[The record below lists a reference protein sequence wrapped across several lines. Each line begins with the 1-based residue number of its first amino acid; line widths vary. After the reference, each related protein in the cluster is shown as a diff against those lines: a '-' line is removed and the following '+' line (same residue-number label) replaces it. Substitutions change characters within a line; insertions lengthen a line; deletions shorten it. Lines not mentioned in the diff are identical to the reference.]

1 MACLVAASTMLKLI
15 VGIVLKP
22 ALAGLMSDLPLPRC
36 EDFTDL
42 KLYVYDL
49 PESFNV
55 DLYEELEKRA
65 TSSGSNCDFVLSPC
79 DEDRWA
85 FKYSVARQRGEEI
98 IILRK
103 LFAGLSCPQ
112 VKAASPEDAD
122 VFVVPYLAG
131 LDCFLGGHMLR
142 CPTRANQQASDLFSL
157 LAHYS
162 PATRH
167 RHLFIAT
174 ADIHSLPLQLQAQPL
189 LISHGTTWGAPSGYL
204 VSPSAVTNVVAQ
216 SDLPSR
222 ASSAPVLFWLAASP
236 TNVYR
241 RALFAFLEQFNASLS
256 DSEHGGQLHRAGRV
270 VMHRLERLQDHPA
283 PRQFSEELQQAAFC
297 PVPPGETS
305 GGIKRLLDALLSGC
319 LPVVIVFPTS
329 LGSGRS
335 WWRAEGPPVE
345 WSLPFPWEIDWQRL
359 VVEVSEADFWQGRL
373 VPSCLNL
380 SSQEELEKRKYI
392 AEVRD
397 FLRYDLAGGSRDA
410 FSLLMDG
417 VRLALASL
425 NGHGAQVCYNTPRLA
440 SPRRVFLDD
449 GDSILEKGWSHAFS
463 EISCFVPSSWKPAAA
478 FYNATTQDPVVFEQ
492 YAVTHY
498 ARGFGDILAAGSVYD
513 YARTDAT
520 VTDLAEQKH
529 TLSTSMFALC
539 FADPPEACHGGDK
552 PEPCATSTAPPSSTR
567 CRLLAD
573 VMPFP
578 NHLATRK
585 VQMELVTT
593 ACREREHER
602 GALADPDQGSGISI
616 QFKELVV
623 HEAVYKSCDE
633 EFDAGPGGSGSGGKS
648 STWLLLEHALA
659 RLYQVRDGMRVPDL
673 LLLVVPSDSAR
684 LRSLLEQ
691 FVERFASRSL
701 REAATSDWLYV
712 VESPPSGLS
721 WSCDGHQ
728 FMSIGCHTEVFPE
741 ALIFP
746 TELLRRARAPN
757 FEAATSLRMTSD
769 PRDPLMLV
777 MAILM
782 DMGGVDLI
790 HEGLPYEPGSKDDPG
805 LSDAVRAYESFQG
818 IDHFSWDHLESR
830 VACLHHRG
838 FFYLFDWKHAETL
851 ADQTEE
857 SRHLLISA
865 LGRLTDKEWDQVAV
879 LGVCIP
885 GDLSFTFQDKL
896 EIGWHQL
903 LKHIVNLPPNFWEMP
918 IPKLATIIE
927 L

>member
-1 MACLVAASTMLKLI
+1 MSCLVAQSTMLKLI
-15 VGIVLKP
+15 IAIVLKT

-36 EDFTDL
+36 ADFTDL

-49 PESFNV
+49 PEAFNV
-55 DLYEELEKRA
+55 HLYDDLEKQA
-65 TSSGSNCDFVLSPC
+65 TSSGSNCDFVLSSC

-103 LFAGLSCPQ
+103 LLAGLACPQ
-112 VKAASPEDAD
+112 VKAARPEDAD

-131 LDCFLGGHMLR
+131 LDCFLGGHSFR
-142 CPTRANQQASDLFSL
+142 CPTRENKQATELFSL
-157 LAHYS
+157 LVHYS
-162 PATRH
+162 PA
-167 RHLFIAT
+167 
-174 ADIHSLPLQLQAQPL
+174 QPL
-189 LISHGTTWGAPSGYL
+189 LVSHGTTWGRPPGHL

-222 ASSAPVLFWLAASP
+222 TSNFPILFWLAASP

-241 RALFAFLEQFNASLS
+241 RALFAFLEQLDASFFET
-256 DSEHGGQLHRAGRV
+256 EHRGQRLRAGRV
-270 VMHRLERLQDHPA
+270 VIHRLERLQDHPA

-305 GGIKRLLDALLSGC
+305 GGIKRLLDVLLSGC
-319 LPVVIVFPTS
+319 LPVVIIFPTS

-345 WSLPFPWEIDWQRL
+345 WSLPFPWEIDWHRL

-380 SSQEELEKRKYI
+380 SSQEELEKRQYI

-417 VRLALASL
+417 VRLALADS
-425 NGHGAQVCYNTPRLA
+425 NGRGPQVCYNTPRLA
-440 SPRRVFLDD
+440 SPRRVYLDD

-463 EISCFVPSSWKPAAA
+463 EISCFAHSSWTPAAV
-478 FYNATTQDPVVFEQ
+478 FYNTNTTTLHPVVFEQ
-492 YAVTHY
+492 YALTHY
-498 ARGFGDILAAGSVYD
+498 AKGFGDSLAARSVNE
-513 YARTDAT
+513 YARTDA
-520 VTDLAEQKH
+520 VLKDLAEQRY
-529 TLSTSMFALC
+529 TLSTSMFTLC
-539 FADPPEACHGGDK
+539 FADPPKACHGGDEL
-552 PEPCATSTAPPSSTR
+552 EPCTTSTALPSSTR

-578 NHLATRK
+578 NHLATQK
-585 VQMELVTT
+585 VQMELITT
-593 ACREREHER
+593 ACRER
-602 GALADPDQGSGISI
+602 GLALPGEGSSI
-616 QFKELVV
+616 GYLTDLVL
-623 HEAVYKSCDE
+623 HQTVYNSCDE
-633 EFDAGPGGSGSGGKS
+633 EFDVGGKS

-659 RLYQVRDGMRVPDL
+659 RLYQVRDGTRVPDM
-673 LLLVVPSDSAR
+673 LLLVVPSDAAR
-684 LRSLLEQ
+684 LRSILEQ
-691 FVERFASRSL
+691 FAERFAPRSL
-701 REAATSDWLYV
+701 REAVTSDWLYV
-712 VESPPSGLS
+712 VESPPSGPS
-721 WSCDGHQ
+721 WSCQGHQ
-728 FMSIGCHTEVFPE
+728 FMSVGCQTEVVPE

-746 TELLRRARAPN
+746 TELLRRARAPD
-757 FEAATSLRMTSD
+757 FEAATALRMSSD

-818 IDHFSWDHLESR
+818 IDHFSWDHLEGR
-830 VACLHHRG
+830 VNCLRHGG
-838 FFYLFDWKHAETL
+838 FFYLFDWKPTETI
-851 ADQTEE
+851 ADQTEN
-857 SRHLLISA
+857 SRILLISA
-865 LGRLTDKEWDQVAV
+865 LGRLTDAEWDQVAV

-903 LKHIVNLPPNFWEMP
+903 LKHVVNLPRNFWNRP
-918 IPKLATIIE
+918 VPKLATI